1 MQKWAIRSRTSNFSD
16 DTKTMKSPL
25 KISFLFILTIVAF
38 GLTNCKKNW
47 DGDDPIELT
56 ITGVINESQTG
67 KPVENVHIYVYKL
80 AGSGFTPIKEVVS
93 QSWTDSNGFYKI
105 IINTTKS
112 SFLYIL
118 SEGGKLGYISPSEY
132 TYKVASSFF
141 QYDIGLVI
149 PSYASIKLVNG
160 LPQDSVSV
168 NVSSPQGGGG
178 ATARKGIVG
187 SFDAFFYLPAQMD
200 SKIHIKV
207 IRNGKTNI
215 DTITFNIPY
224 YDTVFYR
231 GIF

>member
-1 MQKWAIRSRTSNFSD
+1 
-16 DTKTMKSPL
+16 MKSLL
-25 KISFLFILTIVAF
+25 KTSLFFILTIVVF

-47 DGDDPIELT
+47 DGDNPVELS
-56 ITGVINESQTG
+56 ITGVVNEAQTG
-67 KPVENVHIYVYKL
+67 NPVENVLIYVYKL
-80 AGSGFTPIKEVVS
+80 TGSGFTPIKEVVG

-118 SEGGKLGYISPSEY
+118 SEGGKLGYISSSEY
-132 TYKVASSFF
+132 THKVASSFF

-168 NVSSPQGGGG
+168 NVSSPQGGG

-187 SFDAFFYLPAQMD
+187 SFDAFFYLPAQTD
-200 SKIHIKV
+200 NKIHIKV
-207 IRNGKTNI
+207 IRNGKENV
-215 DTITFNIPY
+215 DTITINIPY
-224 YDTVFYR
+224 YDTAFYKV
-231 GIF
+231 IF